1 MNASP
6 EFLASRPVDLL
17 RARIAVSIAFFLAG
31 TGTGLWAVHIPL
43 VRERLGIDSAM
54 LGFALFAMAVGSVLT
69 MPLTGWSLGRFGSR
83 LPTAVLTFAFVVV
96 TPLLIS
102 AGSVPILF
110 LACALF
116 GASLGGLD
124 VAMNTQASEIETA
137 RGRPIMSSFHGFF
150 SVGGLVGALLG
161 GAIIAV
167 GWGDGSGAAIAAL
180 AFLVFAVY
188 SARHLLP
195 SERPIS
201 VGPRFA
207 LPSRAVIGLG
217 MIAFLSFAIEG
228 AIADWSALYLSTVKQ
243 ATAAAAATGFAMFSC
258 AMAGCRLAGD
268 VFVARFGQR
277 LTLTLGG
284 GLITLGLAIAILAP
298 WALVGGLGFALVGIG
313 AANIVPVIFSAGPRV
328 PGVAP
333 GMAVATIATLG
344 YSGFLVAPPLIGVV
358 AKAYGLSS
366 GLWLVALGG
375 LIVAAVAALRR

>member
-1 MNASP
+1 M
-6 EFLASRPVDLL
+6 
-17 RARIAVSIAFFLAG
+17 
-31 TGTGLWAVHIPL
+31 
-43 VRERLGIDSAM
+43 
-54 LGFALFAMAVGSVLT
+54 
-69 MPLTGWSLGRFGSR
+69 
-83 LPTAVLTFAFVVV
+83 LTFAFVIV

-298 WALVGGLGFALVGIG
+298 WALVGALGFALVGIG

-333 GMAVATIATLG
+333 GVAVATIATLG